1 MKETLKTT
9 LKKEFKNNLK
19 NNLFTPI
26 NLAVA
31 IGLLALIG
39 LTACSSDNRPTTSQP
54 EAPKATASNE
64 PAKDPAKETKPA
76 SSPTA
81 VQSPLNEVTIAFAT
95 RRDTKDLQSKVDEV
109 SAILSKESGL
119 TVKGVIG
126 DETASVEALKA
137 NRANVA
143 FVSGR
148 AALKAEQLS
157 GAKMY
162 LAEVRDDYSGGKT
175 YNSVF
180 VVPEESPLR
189 PLDTPEKTLE
199 QLRGKRMAFTSRSS
213 GSGFIFPVSEL
224 VGLKFV
230 DGPDRLEQFFGKVTY
245 GDGYSSAL
253 QALLREQAD
262 VAVVS
267 EYALLPPWITEEEG
281 KKLRVLYAVP
291 KVPAHGIAFDDNVP
305 TETREKL
312 INAFLKL
319 NEPANNQLFRS
330 LYNSTQLVKVD
341 HDEHLAS
348 MRTAIQRAG
357 LKP

>member
-1 MKETLKTT
+1 MRKFSCL
-9 LKKEFKNNLK
+9 
-19 NNLFTPI
+19 PI
-26 NLAVA
+26 NLAVIA
-31 IGLLALIG
+31 GLISLVG
-39 LTACSSDNRPTTSQP
+39 LTACTGNDPQLPSQP
-54 EAPKATASNE
+54 NAAQTSI
-64 PAKDPAKETKPA
+64 PAKETTSKATPA
-76 SSPTA
+76 PTEVA
-81 VQSPLNEVTIAFAT
+81 QAPLKEVTIAFAT
-95 RRDTKDLQSKVDEV
+95 RRDTKDLQNKVDQV
-109 SAILSKESGL
+109 TAILSKEVGMP
-119 TVKGVIG
+119 VKGITA

-143 FVSGR
+143 FLSGR

-162 LAEVRDDYSGGKT
+162 LAEVRADYSGGKT
-175 YNSVF
+175 YNSIF
-180 VVPEESPLR
+180 VVPEDSSLKTLADP
-189 PLDTPEKTLE
+189 TQTLE

-253 QALLREQAD
+253 QALLRGQAD

-267 EYALLPPWITEEEG
+267 EYALLPPWITAEEG
-281 KKLRVLYAVP
+281 KKLRVLHAVP
-291 KVPAHGIAFDDNVP
+291 NVPAHGIVIDDSVP
-305 TETREKL
+305 TDLREKL
-312 INAFLKL
+312 INALLKL
-319 NEPANNQLFRS
+319 NEPENKDLFLS
-330 LYNSTQLVKVD
+330 LYNSTELVKVD
-341 HDEHLAS
+341 HEQHLAT

>member
-1 MKETLKTT
+1 MKSFKPLSHTFKKTLFAPTSM
-9 LKKEFKNNLK
+9 
-19 NNLFTPI
+19 
-26 NLAVA
+26 A
-31 IGLLALIG
+31 IATALIALS
-39 LTACSSDNRPTTSQP
+39 LTSCG
-54 EAPKATASNE
+54 E
-64 PAKDPAKETKPA
+64 PAQQAPSAQTTP
-76 SSPTA
+76 SPTA
-81 VQSPLNEVTIAFAT
+81 KPTQEPAQTAKPAETSSAKAPMTEITIAFAT
-95 RRDTKDLQSKVDEV
+95 RRETKDLQNKVDQV
-109 SAILSKESGL
+109 SQILSKEMGL
-119 TVKGVIG
+119 PVKGIIA
-126 DETASVEALKA
+126 DETASVEAMRA

-162 LAEVRDDYSGGKT
+162 LAEVRDNYSGGKS
-175 YNSVF
+175 YNSTF
-180 VVPEESPLR
+180 VVPVDSPLR
-189 PLDTPEKTLE
+189 PLDSPLATLE

-224 VGLKFV
+224 VGLKLV

-253 QALLREQAD
+253 QALLRDQAD

-281 KKLRVLYAVP
+281 KKLRVLQPVP
-291 KVPAHGIAFDDNVP
+291 NVPAHGITFDDEIP
-305 TETREKL
+305 ADTREKL

-319 NEPANNQLFRS
+319 NDSENNELFRS
-330 LYNSTQLVKVD
+330 LYNSNKLVKVD
-341 HDEHLAS
+341 HEQHLAT
-348 MRTAIQRAG
+348 MRTAIERAG

>member
-1 MKETLKTT
+1 MKKISCL
-9 LKKEFKNNLK
+9 
-19 NNLFTPI
+19 PI
-26 NLAVA
+26 NLAVVA
-31 IGLLALIG
+31 GLISLVG
-39 LTACSSDNRPTTSQP
+39 LTACTENTSQP
-54 EAPKATASNE
+54 PSQTNVTQTST
-64 PAKDPAKETKPA
+64 PAKESAPVTKPTSVEVA
-76 SSPTA
+76 QA
-81 VQSPLNEVTIAFAT
+81 PLKEVTIAFAT
-95 RRDTKDLQSKVDEV
+95 RRDTKDLQSKVDQV
-109 SAILSKESGL
+109 TAILSKEVGIP
-119 TVKGVIG
+119 VKGISA

-162 LAEVRDDYSGGKT
+162 LAEIRADYSGGKT
-175 YNSVF
+175 YNSIF
-180 VVPEESPLR
+180 VVPEDSPLKTLAD
-189 PLDTPEKTLE
+189 PTQTLE

-253 QALLREQAD
+253 QALLRGQAD

-267 EYALLPPWITEEEG
+267 EYALLPPWITAEEG
-281 KKLRVLYAVP
+281 KKLRVLHAVP
-291 KVPAHGIAFDDNVP
+291 NVPAHGISIDDSVP
-305 TETREKL
+305 ADLREKL
-312 INAFLKL
+312 IKAFLKL
-319 NEPANNQLFRS
+319 NEPENKELFRS
-330 LYNSTQLVKVD
+330 LYNSTELVKVD
-341 HDEHLAS
+341 HEQHLAT

>member
-1 MKETLKTT
+1 MG
-9 LKKEFKNNLK
+9 
-19 NNLFTPI
+19 
-26 NLAVA
+26 LASLVA
-31 IGLLALIG
+31 F
-39 LTACSSDNRPTTSQP
+39 TACGTGNQPSSTQP
-54 EAPKATASNE
+54 DTNQTVTKSADKEQ
-64 PAKDPAKETKPA
+64 AKDAKPA
-76 SSPTA
+76 QTESVKAPA
-81 VQSPLNEVTIAFAT
+81 NEITIAFAT
-95 RRDTKDLQSKVDEV
+95 RRDTKDLQRKVDEV
-109 SAILSKESGL
+109 SAILSKESGIPI
-119 TVKGVIG
+119 KGMIA

-162 LAEVRDDYSGGKT
+162 LAEVREDYSGGKT

-180 VVPEESPLR
+180 VVPEGSSLR
-189 PLDTPEKTLE
+189 PLADPQQTLE

-253 QALLREQAD
+253 QAVLRDQAD

-267 EYALLPPWITEEEG
+267 EYAMLPPWITAEEG
-281 KKLRVLYAVP
+281 KKLRVLHAVP
-291 KVPAHGIAFDDNVP
+291 QVPAHGITFDDSVTP
-305 TETREKL
+305 EVREKL
-312 INAFLKL
+312 ITAFLKL
-319 NEPANNQLFRS
+319 NEPQNNQLFRS
-330 LYNSTQLVKVD
+330 LYNSTQLVKVE
-341 HDEHLAS
+341 HETHLAS
-348 MRTAIQRAG
+348 MRVAIQRAG

>member
-1 MKETLKTT
+1 MNK
-9 LKKEFKNNLK
+9 
-19 NNLFTPI
+19 NLFSSI
-26 NLAVA
+26 NLAA
-31 IGLLALIG
+31 IAGLFSLVV
-39 LTACSSDNRPTTSQP
+39 LTACTENSPQP
-54 EAPKATASNE
+54 PSVSNAV
-64 PAKDPAKETKPA
+64 P
-76 SSPTA
+76 SA
-81 VQSPLNEVTIAFAT
+81 VQTKAAAPATETAKTPLKEITIAFAT
-95 RRDTKDLQSKVDEV
+95 RRETKDLQRKADQVAV
-109 SAILSKESGL
+109 ILSKELGIPI
-119 TVKGVIG
+119 KAIIA
-126 DETASVEALKA
+126 DETASVEALNA

-143 FVSGR
+143 FLSGR
-148 AALKAEQLS
+148 ASLKAEQLAGS
-157 GAKMY
+157 KMY
-162 LAEVRDDYSGGKT
+162 LAEVRADYSGGKT

-180 VVPEESPLR
+180 VVPVDSPLKTLAD
-189 PLDTPEKTLE
+189 PQKTLE

-224 VGLKFV
+224 VGMKFV

-281 KKLRVLYAVP
+281 KKVRVLHAVP
-291 KVPAHGIAFDDNVP
+291 NVPAHGISIDDSVP
-305 TETREKL
+305 ADQREKL

-319 NEPANNQLFRS
+319 NEPENKELFRS
-330 LYNSTQLVKVD
+330 LYNSTELVKVD
-341 HDEHLAS
+341 HEQHLAT

>member
-1 MKETLKTT
+1 MK
-9 LKKEFKNNLK
+9 KKIFLS
-19 NNLFTPI
+19 I
-26 NLAVA
+26 NLAVV
-31 IGLLALIG
+31 IGVMSLIS
-39 LTACSSDNRPTTSQP
+39 LTACNADKPISSTPTEPTKTSAN
-54 EAPKATASNE
+54 EA
-64 PAKDPAKETKPA
+64 KPA
-76 SSPTA
+76 PSPSS
-81 VQSPLNEVTIAFAT
+81 VQSPLNEITIAFAT
-95 RRDTKDLQSKVDEV
+95 RRDTKDLQTKVDQV
-109 SAILSKESGL
+109 SAILSKEISL
-119 TVKGVIG
+119 PVKGVIG
-126 DETASVEALKA
+126 DETASVEALRA

-162 LAEVRDDYSGGKT
+162 LAEVRDDYSGGKS
-175 YNSVF
+175 YNAIF
-180 VVPEESPLR
+180 VVPEDSPLKT
-189 PLDTPEKTLE
+189 LATPQQTLE

-230 DGPDRLEQFFGKVTY
+230 DGPDRLDKFFGKVTY

-253 QALLREQAD
+253 QAVLRDQAD

-267 EYALLPPWITEEEG
+267 EYALLPPWITAEESQ
-281 KKLRVLYAVP
+281 KLRVLQTVP
-291 KVPAHGIAFDDNVP
+291 NVPAHGISIDDNVP

-319 NEPANNQLFRS
+319 NEPENSELFRS
-330 LYNSTQLVKVD
+330 LYNSTELVKVD
-341 HDEHLAS
+341 HEMHLAN

>member
-1 MKETLKTT
+1 MKKISCL
-9 LKKEFKNNLK
+9 
-19 NNLFTPI
+19 PV
-26 NLAVA
+26 NLAVVA
-31 IGLLALIG
+31 GLISILG
-39 LTACSSDNRPTTSQP
+39 LTACTESTPKPPSQTNAAQTS
-54 EAPKATASNE
+54 T
-64 PAKDPAKETKPA
+64 PAKETAPETKPT
-76 SSPTA
+76 PTETA
-81 VQSPLNEVTIAFAT
+81 QAPLKEVTIAFAT
-95 RRDTKDLQSKVDEV
+95 RRDTKDLQNKVDQV
-109 SAILSKESGL
+109 TAILSKEIGMP
-119 TVKGVIG
+119 VKGITA

-143 FVSGR
+143 FLSGR

-162 LAEVRDDYSGGKT
+162 LAEVRADYSGGKT
-175 YNSVF
+175 YNSIF
-180 VVPEESPLR
+180 VVPEDSPLKTLAD
-189 PLDTPEKTLE
+189 PTQTLE

-253 QALLREQAD
+253 QALLRGQAD

-267 EYALLPPWITEEEG
+267 EYALLPPWITAEEG
-281 KKLRVLYAVP
+281 KKLRVLHAVP
-291 KVPAHGIAFDDNVP
+291 SVPAHGISIDDNVP
-305 TETREKL
+305 VDLREKL
-312 INAFLKL
+312 ITAFLKL
-319 NEPANNQLFRS
+319 NEPENKALFLS
-330 LYNSTQLVKVD
+330 LYNSTELVKVD
-341 HDEHLAS
+341 HEQHLAT

>member
-1 MKETLKTT
+1 MKKTL
-9 LKKEFKNNLK
+9 FS
-19 NNLFTPI
+19 PR
-26 NLAVA
+26 NLAVVV
-31 IGLLALIG
+31 GLISLVS
-39 LTACSSDNRPTTSQP
+39 LTACTENTQNPPNAAQP
-54 EAPKATASNE
+54 SPVKDQ
-64 PAKDPAKETKPA
+64 AKDAKP
-76 SSPTA
+76 
-81 VQSPLNEVTIAFAT
+81 EVAQAPIKEITIAFAT
-95 RRDTKDLQSKVDEV
+95 HRDTKDLQSKVDQV
-109 SAILSKESGL
+109 AAILSKEIGIP
-119 TVKGVIG
+119 VKGAIG
-126 DETASVEALKA
+126 DETASVEALKS

-162 LAEVRDDYSGGKT
+162 LAEVRADYSGGKS

-180 VVPEESPLR
+180 VVPEDSPLKTLAD
-189 PLDTPEKTLE
+189 PQKTLE

-230 DGPDRLEQFFGKVTY
+230 DGPDRLDKFFGKVTY

-253 QALLREQAD
+253 QAVLRDQAD
-262 VAVVS
+262 AAVVS
-267 EYALLPPWITEEEG
+267 EYALLPPWITAEEG
-281 KKLRVLYAVP
+281 KKLRVLHSVP
-291 KVPAHGIAFDDNVP
+291 NVPAHGIAIDDSVP
-305 TETREKL
+305 ADMREKL

-319 NEPANNQLFRS
+319 NEPANNELFRS

-341 HDEHLAS
+341 HEQHLAT
-348 MRTAIQRAG
+348 MRTAITRAG

>member
-1 MKETLKTT
+1 MRK
-9 LKKEFKNNLK
+9 
-19 NNLFTPI
+19 NLFRSV
-26 NLAVA
+26 NLALA
-31 IGLLALIG
+31 IGLLTLVG
-39 LTACSSDNRPTTSQP
+39 LTACSDNTQKNTSESKQS
-54 EAPKATASNE
+54 ATKSTDKE
-64 PAKDPAKETKPA
+64 PAKDNKTVVTSSAPAAIKEI
-76 SSPTA
+76 
-81 VQSPLNEVTIAFAT
+81 TIAFAT
-95 RRDTKDLQSKVDEV
+95 RRDTKDLQSKVDKV
-109 SAILSKESGL
+109 SAILSKEIGIP
-119 TVKGVIG
+119 VKGVIG
-126 DETASVEALKA
+126 DETASVEALRA

-162 LAEVRDDYSGGKT
+162 LAEVREDYSGGKS
-175 YNSVF
+175 YNAVF
-180 VVPEESPLR
+180 VVPEASPLK
-189 PLDTPEKTLE
+189 PLATPTETLE

-253 QALLREQAD
+253 QAVLRDQAD

-267 EYALLPPWITEEEG
+267 EYALLPPWITAAEG
-281 KKLRVLYAVP
+281 KTLRVLHAVP
-291 KVPAHGIAFDDNVP
+291 NVPAHGIAIDDNVP

-319 NEPANNQLFRS
+319 NETENNELFRS
-330 LYNSTQLVKVD
+330 LYNSTKLVKVD
-341 HDEHLAS
+341 HEAHLAT

>member
-1 MKETLKTT
+1 MRKFSCL
-9 LKKEFKNNLK
+9 
-19 NNLFTPI
+19 PI
-26 NLAVA
+26 NLAVIA
-31 IGLLALIG
+31 GLISLVG
-39 LTACSSDNRPTTSQP
+39 LTACTGNDPQPPSQPNAAQTSIPTKETTS
-54 EAPKATASNE
+54 KAT
-64 PAKDPAKETKPA
+64 PA
-76 SSPTA
+76 PTEVA
-81 VQSPLNEVTIAFAT
+81 QAPLKEVTIAFAT
-95 RRDTKDLQSKVDEV
+95 RRDTKDLQNKVDQV
-109 SAILSKESGL
+109 TAILSKEVGMP
-119 TVKGVIG
+119 VKGITA

-143 FVSGR
+143 FLSGR

-162 LAEVRDDYSGGKT
+162 LAEVRADYSGGKT
-175 YNSVF
+175 YNSIF
-180 VVPEESPLR
+180 VVPEDSALKTLADP
-189 PLDTPEKTLE
+189 TQTLE

-253 QALLREQAD
+253 QALLRGQAD

-267 EYALLPPWITEEEG
+267 EYALLPPWITAEEG
-281 KKLRVLYAVP
+281 KKLRVLHAVP
-291 KVPAHGIAFDDNVP
+291 NVPAHGIVIDDSVP
-305 TETREKL
+305 TDLREKL
-312 INAFLKL
+312 INALLKL
-319 NEPANNQLFRS
+319 NEPENKDLFLS
-330 LYNSTQLVKVD
+330 LYNSTELVKVD
-341 HDEHLAS
+341 HEQHLAT

>member
-1 MKETLKTT
+1 MN
-9 LKKEFKNNLK
+9 KKLR
-19 NNLFTPI
+19 LPT
-26 NLAVA
+26 NLAIA
-31 IGLLALIG
+31 AGLVSLLS
-39 LTACSSDNRPTTSQP
+39 LTACGESSQP
-54 EAPKATASNE
+54 PEAQKPVETTAAEKAQA
-64 PAKDPAKETKPA
+64 
-76 SSPTA
+76 
-81 VQSPLNEVTIAFAT
+81 PLTEVTVAFAN
-95 RRDTKDLQSKVDEV
+95 RRDTTDLQGKVDQV
-109 SAILSKESGL
+109 SKILSKEVGIP
-119 TVKGVIG
+119 VKGIIA
-126 DETASVEALKA
+126 DETASVEALRA

-148 AALKAEQLS
+148 AALKAEQLA

-175 YNSVF
+175 YNSIF
-180 VVPEESPLR
+180 VVPKDSPLQA
-189 PLDTPEKTLE
+189 LSDATKTLE

-230 DGPDRLEQFFGKVTY
+230 DGPDRLDQFFGKVTY

-253 QALLREQAD
+253 QAVLRDQAD

-267 EYALLPPWITEEEG
+267 EYALLPPWITTEESV
-281 KKLRVLYAVP
+281 KLRVLHSVP
-291 KVPAHGIAFDDNVP
+291 NVPAHGISIDDSVP
-305 TETREKL
+305 AELREKL

-319 NEPANNQLFRS
+319 NEPENQQLFRS

-341 HDEHLAS
+341 HEQHLAT
-348 MRTAIQRAG
+348 MRTAIERAG

>member
-1 MKETLKTT
+1 MKK
-9 LKKEFKNNLK
+9 
-19 NNLFTPI
+19 NLFSPI
-26 NLAVA
+26 NTA
-31 IGLLALIG
+31 LALGLVTLVG
-39 LTACSSDNRPTTSQP
+39 LTACSENNQTPTAQSTQT
-54 EAPKATASNE
+54 ATKTTDKE
-64 PAKDPAKETKPA
+64 PAKDNKPA
-76 SSPTA
+76 VTPSAQAPIS
-81 VQSPLNEVTIAFAT
+81 EITIAFAT
-95 RRDTKDLQSKVDEV
+95 RRDTKDLQTKVDQV
-109 SAILSKESGL
+109 STILSKEIGIP
-119 TVKGVIG
+119 VKGVIG
-126 DETASVEALKA
+126 DETASVEALRA
-137 NRANVA
+137 NRASVA
-143 FVSGR
+143 FLSGR

-162 LAEVRDDYSGGKT
+162 LAEVRTDYSGGKS

-180 VVPEESPLR
+180 VVPDESPLKTLSD
-189 PLDTPEKTLE
+189 PQKTLE

-267 EYALLPPWITEEEG
+267 EYALLPPWITAEEG
-281 KKLRVLYAVP
+281 KKLRVLHPVP
-291 KVPAHGIAFDDNVP
+291 NVPAHGIVIDDGVP
-305 TETREKL
+305 ADIREKL
-312 INAFLKL
+312 INALLKL
-319 NEPANNQLFRS
+319 NEPANNELFRS

-341 HDEHLAS
+341 HEAHLAS

>member
-1 MKETLKTT
+1 MKKISCL
-9 LKKEFKNNLK
+9 
-19 NNLFTPI
+19 PV
-26 NLAVA
+26 NLAVVA
-31 IGLLALIG
+31 GLISLVG
-39 LTACSSDNRPTTSQP
+39 LTACTGNTPQPPSQTNAAQTS
-54 EAPKATASNE
+54 T
-64 PAKDPAKETKPA
+64 PAKEPAPATKSTPPEVA
-76 SSPTA
+76 QA
-81 VQSPLNEVTIAFAT
+81 PLKEVTIAFAT
-95 RRDTKDLQSKVDEV
+95 RRDTKDLQNKVDQV
-109 SAILSKESGL
+109 TAILSKEVGMP
-119 TVKGVIG
+119 VKGITA

-143 FVSGR
+143 FLSGR

-162 LAEVRDDYSGGKT
+162 LAEVRADYSGGKT
-175 YNSVF
+175 YNSIF
-180 VVPEESPLR
+180 VVPEDSPLKTLAD
-189 PLDTPEKTLE
+189 PTQTLE

-253 QALLREQAD
+253 QALLRGQAD

-267 EYALLPPWITEEEG
+267 EYALLPPWITAEEG
-281 KKLRVLYAVP
+281 KKLRVLHAVP
-291 KVPAHGIAFDDNVP
+291 NVPAHGISIDDSVP
-305 TETREKL
+305 ADLREKL
-312 INAFLKL
+312 IKAFLKL
-319 NEPANNQLFRS
+319 NEPENKELFLS
-330 LYNSTQLVKVD
+330 LYNSTELVKVD
-341 HDEHLAS
+341 HEQHLAT